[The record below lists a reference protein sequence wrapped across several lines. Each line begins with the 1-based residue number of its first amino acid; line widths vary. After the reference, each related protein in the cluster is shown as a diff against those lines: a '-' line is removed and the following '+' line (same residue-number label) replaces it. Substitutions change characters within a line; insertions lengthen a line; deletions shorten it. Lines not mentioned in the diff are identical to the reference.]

1 MFLQSRQLRGMT
13 APIVYK
19 KATAGETY
27 TVGEAL
33 KVSSGAVT
41 LASGTDKP
49 SHICVGPEGDNG
61 VPCVEVL
68 PDMEFETTLS
78 AAGTSLAVGNKVT
91 IHTDGLQVT
100 ATTTNGVAEI
110 TGMSGTAAGSK
121 VTVKF

>member
-19 KATAGETY
+19 EATADETY

-41 LASGTDKP
+41 LDSGTDKP
-49 SHICVGPEGDNG
+49 SYICVGPEGDNG

-78 AAGTSLAVGNKVT
+78 AAGTSLAVGDKVT

-110 TGMSGTAAGSK
+110 TGMYGTAAGSK